1 MRKSCVRS
9 QGGLRSHTRDR
20 TRREG
25 ERQRA
30 IQGIESIVYVRRVCP
45 SSTVYYCLCW
55 CLLSMSVS
63 LLFFSYND
71 PPLFLHVPCSFS
83 ILCLSSV
90 RLSCVQSLSVVRPV
104 TVRSDVTI
112 LPSNTQES
120 KHRLTASAVTLCTGT
135 LPVA

>member
-1 MRKSCVRS
+1 MYVGSVRQALSTTVCVGVCCRCLS
-9 QGGLRSHTRDR
+9 VCCFFRD
-20 TRREG
+20 
-25 ERQRA
+25 
-30 IQGIESIVYVRRVCP
+30 
-45 SSTVYYCLCW
+45 
-55 CLLSMSVS
+55 
-63 LLFFSYND
+63 ND